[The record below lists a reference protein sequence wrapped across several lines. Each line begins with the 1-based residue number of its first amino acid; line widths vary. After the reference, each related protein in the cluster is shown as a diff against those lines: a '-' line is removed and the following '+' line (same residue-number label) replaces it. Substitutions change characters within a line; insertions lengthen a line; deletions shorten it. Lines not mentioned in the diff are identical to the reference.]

1 MDLHLRVENRKKYT
15 NVHLYQ
21 QTPSK
26 GTQLLFSKVFF
37 VGLVFFG
44 LVWFAY
50 LFCPRITFGYGR
62 SQKLEHSTQMSS
74 EFGRSCCP

>member
-1 MDLHLRVENRKKYT
+1 MDLHLRVEIRNKYT

-37 VGLVFFG
+37 VGLVFF
-44 LVWFAY
+44 VWFG
-50 LFCPRITFGYGR
+50 LLICF
-62 SQKLEHSTQMSS
+62 TQ
-74 EFGRSCCP
+74 ELPLGVAEARN